1 MNERLLTK
9 FKQDPFANFL
19 DIKIKEVREGYAR
32 VEGLVKEDYQNFNQ
46 VCHGGFIFTLADVA
60 FSFASNS
67 HNQQAYAVN
76 VSLDLLAGARPGD
89 RLVAEAEEIRIAG
102 RLGFYQMRVWREQT
116 LIARCQAIVYRKDQP
131 VV

>member
-1 MNERLLTK
+1 MNEQLLAK
-9 FKQDPFANFL
+9 FEQDPFANLL

-32 VEGLVKEDYQNFNQ
+32 VEGLVREDYQNFNQ

-76 VSLDLLAGARPGD
+76 VSLDFLAGARPGD
-89 RLVAEAEEIRIAG
+89 RLVGEAEEIRIAG